1 MFRFTVSLCLFSLLA
16 CTALLMIAQPAAAA
30 NVPAATIYYGCVTTA
45 TGAIRI
51 VTASTT
57 CKTTEHKIQWD
68 QTGPQG
74 PAGPQGPT
82 GATGAQ
88 GPKGATGAQGPAGPA
103 GPTGPQGPPGVSVG
117 YSARAADVALAG
129 YPGALIA
136 ETGAVQA
143 GTYFVSASELFALA
157 SGDDGFCYITTV
169 NNNGTTGNYGGTGT
183 GGTYAQASNTD
194 VFTVSAGDAFELFCY
209 NGGFSSEVFNATL
222 TATLINSATSSTK
235 EGTQILTPPGVR

>member
-16 CTALLMIAQPAAAA
+16 CATLLMTSQPAAAA
-30 NVPAATIYYGCVTTA
+30 NVPAATIYYGCVTNS

-57 CKTTEHKIQWD
+57 CKSTEHKIQWD

-82 GATGAQ
+82 GPQ

-103 GPTGPQGPPGVSVG
+103 GPTGPTGPQGPAGISVG
-117 YSARAADVALAG
+117 YSARAADVSLVS
-129 YPGALIA
+129 YPGALVV
-136 ETGAVQA
+136 ETAPVQA
-143 GTYFVSASELFALA
+143 GTYYVSASSLFFLA

-169 NNNGTTGNYGGTGT
+169 NSGGTTNNYGGTGT

-194 VFTVSAGDAFELFCY
+194 VFTVTAGDAFGSL
-209 NGGFSSEVFNATL
+209 
-222 TATLINSATSSTK
+222 
-235 EGTQILTPPGVR
+235 